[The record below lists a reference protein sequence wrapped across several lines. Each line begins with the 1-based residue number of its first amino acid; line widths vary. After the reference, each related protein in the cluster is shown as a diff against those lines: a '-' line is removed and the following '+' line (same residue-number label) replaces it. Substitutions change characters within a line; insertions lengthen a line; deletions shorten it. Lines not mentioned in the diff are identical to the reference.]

1 MVKKESYDQMIDI
14 WALGILAYE
23 LLVGKVPF
31 NIWSEYDLQQIVDK
45 DIVFPTS
52 YVDMS

>member
-31 NIWSEYDLQQIVDK
+31 NIWS
-45 DIVFPTS
+45 
-52 YVDMS
+52 